1 MATGDGY
8 MKSVASRTDETKST
22 EGLNLEII
30 QGEVLMVYPGLG
42 VYLVLPKHGDA
53 ASNLLT
59 CCSISGS
66 LGRSGVRGSDVYEA
80 GDDVLVACHRV
91 ADTQDLIANSTGD
104 LGYIMCPAPPD
115 FMSSAQGYP
124 SANIHGESLDY
135 YNQLVTDAFASTKQI
150 INTVKDL
157 SFGLPNDTF
166 GGDYVKYGPLH
177 TFLAVCATKT
187 SIGSSP
193 MACLETFAFHDMIRR
208 TARAFQDRS
217 TSVESGRE
225 PDEGEMLYYERL
237 SMTEREGMGA
247 IGTEGDS
254 PFTIVGPGIINPT
267 AENLGETQL
276 GVFRHSRLRGKSG
289 DGDIE
294 ALSRPFEDEGL
305 HTDGIN
311 PSKPVGKVSVRQTYD
326 GRHETRAAG
335 GIDHVKTAYIPV
347 PEQIKQHDKDTPN
360 DFNPEDP
367 YDEAFQTSD
376 SDPPFSAFSS
386 TLENQEFDQ
395 DTEKFRNSRTNA
407 RSDYWQTLTREELA
421 EKYPDLDIENA
432 PKQMEALD
440 TTKPFY
446 DEPPSVTEKDP
457 VTELERRLYALE
469 SIIRQQPDGTIVISD
484 GSGSEI
490 LMHRGR
496 ITISPAADLELRPG
510 RDCFELVPRRKVI
523 NANEEVQIVSN
534 DGGVRIKAENNV
546 DVLAGN
552 GGVGRILIESRAET
566 GFLAEDPSGIILRSE
581 TDLRAMG
588 TDLYF
593 GLLPP
598 NNTNPQDANTSGLE
612 RGRTGTVII
621 DARGGDVGIHGNS
634 LYSRMQSGVSFSAGN
649 ALMAI
654 AGGVYTVVATRGQ
667 MAMPLEIG
675 ITEEGSIDQYVLDEH
690 GVSLDV
696 LEQQGSI
703 ASLRVAGQF
712 VAAGAIFQG
721 VVSAGSMSA
730 AGAAFGNASLLSG
743 LFGGEIEP
751 PQVRIDPFSVASLS
765 TFADAYARNAQR
777 ADLTDENLLKAWFQF
792 DKRDDVDQKDFIMYE
807 MRWQAMLGVGGATNT
822 WDQKAVKNFDGED
835 SYAYP
840 GYGEDDAVL
849 VSAELGK
856 RPMKDYI
863 VNTESKTQLTP

>member
-1 MATGDGY
+1 MATGDSY

-150 INTVKDL
+150 INTIKDL

-187 SIGSSP
+187 SVGSSP

-237 SMTEREGMGA
+237 AMTEKEGMGSVD
-247 IGTEGDS
+247 DS
-254 PFTIVGPGIINPT
+254 EPFTEIGPGIFNPT
-267 AENLGETQL
+267 AENQGETQL
-276 GVFRHSRLRGKSG
+276 GVFRHSRLKGKSG
-289 DGDIE
+289 DGDLD
-294 ALSRPFEDEGL
+294 ALTTPFEEEGVHAL
-305 HTDGIN
+305 GTSI
-311 PSKPVGKVSVRQTYD
+311 SKPVGKVSVRRTYD

-347 PEQIKQHDKDTPN
+347 PEQTKQHDKDTPN

-407 RSDYWQTLTREELA
+407 RTDYWQTLTREELA
-421 EKYPDLDIENA
+421 EKYPDLDVENA

-446 DEPPSVTEKDP
+446 DEPPSVTETDP

-510 RDCFELVPRRKVI
+510 RDCYELVPRRKVI
-523 NANEEVQIVSN
+523 NAGEEIQLASNEGN
-534 DGGVRIKAENNV
+534 VRIKAETNV

-552 GGVGRILIESRAET
+552 GGQGRVLIENRGTVGSGSVDDA
-566 GFLAEDPSGIILRSE
+566 DPGGITLRSE

-598 NNTNPQDANTSGLE
+598 DNTNPQDANTSGLE
-612 RGRTGTVII
+612 RGRTGTII
-621 DARGGDVGIHGNS
+621 LDSRGGDVGIHGNR
-634 LYSRMQSGVSFSAGN
+634 LYSRMEAGVSFSAGN
-649 ALMAI
+649 SLMAI

-667 MAMPLEIG
+667 MALPLEIG
-675 ITEEGSIDQYVLDEH
+675 TTEEGFIDQYTLDEH

-696 LEQQGSI
+696 LDQPGSI
-703 ASLRVAGQF
+703 ASLRLAGQI
-712 VAAGAIFQG
+712 VATGAIFQG
-721 VVSAGSMSA
+721 NIQAGSVLGAS
-730 AGAAFGNASLLSG
+730 AAFGNASLTSG

-840 GYGEDDAVL
+840 GYGEDDDVL

-863 VNTESKTQLTP
+863 VNR